1 MTEQAS
7 YLIQESLKEQK
18 MLYARSRREAIYK
31 CLDYYA
37 GDNTAQYIED
47 RFSADAF
54 RQIPVSEF
62 NVTRRMIDRMS
73 RIYTL
78 GAERN
83 VNTKY
88 EAMIA
93 NKPHK
98 MKHVEKMTRLVG
110 TIATQVV
117 FKFDPEPHFDYNP
130 VYYFDAYF
138 DDDPFVPYAITYPM
152 VQNVHDTSDVKK
164 LQYCYWDKDVY
175 IIYDED
181 GNQIFEQFHNY
192 GILPFTFTHREHH
205 LNEFFVT
212 GAYDIVA
219 ANEQINILLTE
230 AALGMRFQMFGQYV
244 IEGMYEEEKLMRAG
258 SSEIMVIPEPAKL
271 DIKSPKANVREA
283 IDLVKAILDLTAQNN
298 HLWITFAEDGKSDRP
313 SSGIA
318 LKIKDLERFEDF
330 QDDVELWELYENQ
343 FYNIEKT
350 IAGVNNIKLPND
362 IGLKF
367 NEPEYPMSAQD
378 QIAMDTF
385 MLTNNLISQKDLM
398 LKYNK
403 HLTEKEAEK
412 QVETNKEVNGEQE
425 QAKPAGEQQSVFN
438 RLLNQTPP
446 AQ

>member
-18 MLYARSRREAIYK
+18 MLYASSRREAIYK

-54 RQIPVSEF
+54 REIPVSEF

>member
-54 RQIPVSEF
+54 REIPVSEF

-230 AALGMRFQMFGQYV
+230 AALGLRFQMFGQYV

-385 MLTNNLISQKDLM
+385 MLANNLISQKDLM